1 MIFYSQETSIGLLI
15 AFLPAMVSVYLFFNT
30 EKKNAALLLLMLSA
44 LLLRLLMISL
54 DPYLHEW
61 DERYHALVARNMIS
75 FPFRPMLVVDPIMP
89 YNYED
94 WGNNHIWLHKQPL
107 FLWQMA
113 ASMKIF
119 GINVIAMRLPS
130 AIMGTLLVW
139 LTYDICRKWM
149 PNRPETAYIAALL
162 TTCSFYS
169 LELVSGLKS
178 LEHNDIAFVFYTTC
192 ALWAWIRYA
201 QEGRKTKWAILS
213 GTFIGLAVLNKW
225 LTGYFVAG
233 GWGVYLILTYG
244 GQIRLK
250 YILDFTLAIF
260 VSMIV
265 FVPWQLYISNTF
277 PIESAIEYQHNA
289 EHFTKDFGH
298 PGNAWTHFMYLGQTY
313 QEIMLLF
320 SIIGIIAF
328 FRSKEISKALGI
340 SFLSMIIVL
349 FTFFTVFVKTK
360 MPTYLFPLSP
370 LIFLFMAI
378 GVISAVEW
386 HSKRQANTSKLRWR
400 KFAFLLVLGFVS
412 LKPWDIARKR
422 SAGNEARNIKINNTL
437 VYKHLPPEVTK
448 DRVIINCK
456 SYENIEL
463 MFFADVNAY
472 HFIAPE
478 KILDSLQQRGYKFA
492 SFEYPEIQK
501 PPDYIY
507 DDPEILILKDQI
519 R

>member
-15 AFLPAMVSVYLFFNT
+15 ASLPAIVSAYLFFNT

-61 DERYHALVARNMIS
+61 DERYHALVAKNMVS

-89 YNYED
+89 YDYQD

-192 ALWAWIRYA
+192 ALWAWIRYV
-201 QEGRKTKWAILS
+201 QVGQKTKWAVLS
-213 GTFIGLAVLNKW
+213 GLFMGLAILNKW

-233 GWGVYLILTYG
+233 GWGIYLLLTYCR
-244 GQIRLK
+244 QIQLK
-250 YILDFTLAIF
+250 HVLDFTLAVIA
-260 VSMIV
+260 SMIV
-265 FVPWQLYISNTF
+265 FVPWQLYISHAF
-277 PIESAIEYQHNA
+277 PVESAIEYQHNA

-298 PGNAWTHFMYLGQTY
+298 PGNVWTHFMYLGQTY

-320 SIIGIIAF
+320 SLIGIIAF
-328 FRSKEISKALGI
+328 FRSKEINKALGI

-370 LIFLFMAI
+370 MVFLFMAI
-378 GVISAVEW
+378 GVISIMEW
-386 HSKRQANTSKLRWR
+386 FSKRQATTSNLNWQR
-400 KFAFLLVLGFVS
+400 FAFALVIGLVC
-412 LKPWDIARKR
+412 LKPWDIAQKR
-422 SAGNEARNIKINNTL
+422 SAGLEARNIKINNSL
-437 VYKHLPPEVTK
+437 IYKHLPPEVTK
-448 DRVIINCK
+448 ERVIVNCK

-492 SFEYPEIQK
+492 AFEYPDIQK
-501 PPDYIY
+501 PPAYVY

>member
-15 AFLPAMVSVYLFFNT
+15 ASLPAIVSVYLYFVAD
-30 EKKNAALLLLMLSA
+30 KKNAALILLMLSA

-61 DERYHALVARNMIS
+61 DERYHALVAKNMIS

-89 YNYED
+89 YSYQD

-113 ASMKIF
+113 ASMKLF
-119 GINVIAMRLPS
+119 GVNVIAMRLPS
-130 AIMGTLLVW
+130 AIMDTLLVW
-139 LTYDICRKWM
+139 LTFDICRKWM
-149 PNRPETAYIAALL
+149 PNRPETAYVAALL

-169 LELVSGLKS
+169 LELVSGSKS

-192 ALWAWIRYA
+192 ALWAWVKYV
-201 QEGRKTKWAILS
+201 QGEHKTKWAILT
-213 GTFIGLAVLNKW
+213 GLFIGLAVLNKW
-225 LTGYFVAG
+225 LTGYFVMG
-233 GWGVYLILTYG
+233 GWAIYLMLAYRR
-244 GQIRLK
+244 QMRLK
-250 YILDFTLAIF
+250 YILDFTLVLI

-265 FVPWQLYISNTF
+265 FVPWQLYISNAF

-298 PGNAWTHFMYLGQTY
+298 PGNVWTHFMYLGQTY

-320 SIIGIIAF
+320 SLIGIIAF
-328 FRSKEISKALGI
+328 FRFKEVNKTLGV
-340 SFLSMIIVL
+340 SFLSMIIAL
-349 FTFFTVFVKTK
+349 FLFFTFFVKTK

-370 LIFLFMAI
+370 MVFSFMAI
-378 GVISAVEW
+378 GVMTIVEW
-386 HSKRQANTSKLRWR
+386 YSKRRATTTNLHWQR
-400 KFAFLLVLGFVS
+400 FAFVLILGFVC
-412 LKPWDIARKR
+412 LKPWDITRKR
-422 SAGNEARNIKINNTL
+422 SAGLEARNIKINNTL
-437 VYKHLPPEVTK
+437 IYKHLSDKATK

-478 KILDSLQQRGYKFA
+478 IVLDSLQQLGYKFA

-501 PPDYIY
+501 PPAYVY